1 MSNEHESSAG
11 LGKIARDPDDDL
23 KEAFHELP
31 YGMYVI
37 GSSDGATP
45 NAMIADWVMQVSFNP
60 RLISVSYEIDSSTLA
75 RIRKHKFFTVNLLN
89 QENNGMALA
98 AKFVQPTD
106 STKIKGRQGDG
117 PAQKMNKLDGID
129 YWLSDTAVGCPILEN
144 ALVYI
149 ECVAEQF
156 IETGDHV
163 LVIDKIIGGEPLNS
177 GEPLTSTYPG
187 WNYSG

>member
-23 KEAFHELP
+23 KEALHELP

-75 RIRKHKFFTVNLLN
+75 RTTPSP
-89 QENNGMALA
+89 QTAALA
-98 AKFVQPTD
+98 HKSKPVLY
-106 STKIKGRQGDG
+106 GNN
-117 PAQKMNKLDGID
+117 NKL
-129 YWLSDTAVGCPILEN
+129 
-144 ALVYI
+144 
-149 ECVAEQF
+149 
-156 IETGDHV
+156 
-163 LVIDKIIGGEPLNS
+163 
-177 GEPLTSTYPG
+177 
-187 WNYSG
+187 

>member
-23 KEAFHELP
+23 KEALHELP

-106 STKIKGRQGDG
+106 SAKIKGRQGDG

-144 ALVYI
+144 ALVRIKESEIANPWYVI
-149 ECVAEQF
+149 PQHAVALLLILIYGSLSGADFIYFQF
-156 IETGDHV
+156 
-163 LVIDKIIGGEPLNS
+163 S
-177 GEPLTSTYPG
+177 
-187 WNYSG
+187 

>member
-1 MSNEHESSAG
+1 MSNEHESSAR

-23 KEAFHELP
+23 KEALHELP

-60 RLISVSYEIDSSTLA
+60 RLISVSYELDSSTLA

-106 STKIKGRQGDG
+106 STKIKGRQGAG
-117 PAQKMNKLDGID
+117 PAQKMNKLEIHIMKMQMESKENIFLLCHIDIDPQLLVRKLLGI
-129 YWLSDTAVGCPILEN
+129 CKLE
-144 ALVYI
+144 
-149 ECVAEQF
+149 E
-156 IETGDHV
+156 
-163 LVIDKIIGGEPLNS
+163 
-177 GEPLTSTYPG
+177 LTE
-187 WNYSG
+187 